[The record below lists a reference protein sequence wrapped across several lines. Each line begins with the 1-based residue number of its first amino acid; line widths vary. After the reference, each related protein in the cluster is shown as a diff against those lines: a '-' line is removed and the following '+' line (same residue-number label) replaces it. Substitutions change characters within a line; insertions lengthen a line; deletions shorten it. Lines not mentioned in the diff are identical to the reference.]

1 MTRKSAEE
9 PLGKLPWLAG
19 LLILVAA
26 GLIGLWHP
34 GEGQHVLGGVEGRL
48 LDMRY
53 HLRGETAPSG
63 DVTIIAIDDKTIDRL
78 ERFPL
83 SRADIARAL
92 DAAAEGGATAIALD
106 LLLLQPGESAAE
118 DMALERALADGPP
131 AAIAMTG
138 AWSAEGNADGGG
150 AGGSEAG
157 LAALEPTLLA
167 SLSQSAFDVVTDTDG
182 TAGPAPNRLH
192 LPVARFARNALL
204 GHVNIIGESDGALR
218 RLPLD
223 LGISDMLVLPA
234 LPLTAARLHL
244 RLPRGELRLRR
255 PGGVMLAER
264 AIASD
269 DLAAMAINFHGPPRT
284 IPTHSFIDVVTGNV
298 PADAFRGR
306 LVFIGVTGLGTG
318 DTFATPFSDTLPG
331 VEVLATAADNILSRE
346 ELMRGTQTARLDLVL
361 ALLAAFLAH
370 IAANRAN
377 LWLSAALSLA
387 VWLAAFVLLYLA
399 FAEYRVWLDATTLLL
414 ALAVASFGTYAARIF
429 LQKRISA
436 RLMSERRNLARYHS
450 PLLAETLASA
460 ARPSFDDR
468 PQLAA
473 VVFVDVAGFTTLSER
488 LGPQGTVA
496 FLRRLHEVFE
506 EAALACGGVIEQF
519 MGDGAMIVFGL
530 PEPGAAD
537 SAAALDCGR
546 RLIAAIEKLNAGT
559 DEAIPEPV
567 RIRVSVH
574 YGEVVAAVLGGQTQG
589 HATVAGDV
597 VNVSSRL
604 QEIAKETNAALV
616 VSQAA
621 HDAVAAAGRGDLLNG
636 MAPLSGLPIRGRESR
651 IDVWIEGRAS

>member
-1 MTRKSAEE
+1 MTRNSTEE
-9 PLGKLPWLAG
+9 SLGKLPWLAG
-19 LLILVAA
+19 ILILLAA

-34 GEGQHVLGGVEGRL
+34 GEGQKVLSGVEGRL

-53 HLRGETAPSG
+53 HLRGETEPTG
-63 DVTIIAIDDKTIDRL
+63 NVTIVAIDDRTIDRL

-83 SRADIARAL
+83 SRADIAEAV
-92 DAAAEGGATAIALD
+92 DAAAKGGATAIALD
-106 LLLLQPGESAAE
+106 LLLLQPGESAVE
-118 DMALERALADGPP
+118 DMALERMLAEGPP
-131 AAIAMTG
+131 AVIAMTG
-138 AWSAEGNADGGG
+138 AFSEDDSGEARLDDLDDVLLSA
-150 AGGSEAG
+150 
-157 LAALEPTLLA
+157 
-167 SLSQSAFDVVTDTDG
+167 LSRSAFDVVSARG
-182 TAGPAPNRLH
+182 GVPGPAPSRLH
-192 LPVARFARNALL
+192 LPVSPFARDALL
-204 GHVNIIGESDGALR
+204 GHVNIVGESDGSLR

-223 LGISDMLVLPA
+223 LQLSDMLVLPA

-244 RLPRGELRLRR
+244 NLPRGEMQLQR
-255 PGGVMLAER
+255 PGGVTLAER
-264 AIASD
+264 RIASD
-269 DLAAMAINFHGPPRT
+269 DLATMAIGFHGPPGT
-284 IPTHSFIDVVTGNV
+284 IPTYSFIDAVNGDV

-331 VEVLATAADNILSRE
+331 VEVLATAADNILGGT
-346 ELMRGTQTARLDLVL
+346 ELIRGAGTARLDLGL
-361 ALLAAFLAH
+361 ALLAALAAFL
-370 IAANRAN
+370 AANRAN
-377 LWLSAALSLA
+377 LWLAAGLTLA
-387 VWLAAFVLLYLA
+387 VWLAALVLLYLA

-414 ALAVASFGTYAARIF
+414 AMGVASFGTFAARIF
-429 LQKRISA
+429 LQKRISS
-436 RLMSERRNLARYHS
+436 RLMNERQNLARYHS
-450 PLLAETLASA
+450 PFLAETLATA

-546 RLIAAIEKLNAGT
+546 RLIAAIGKLNSGT

-604 QEIAKETNAALV
+604 QEIAKETNSALV
-616 VSQAA
+616 VSEAA
-621 HDAVAAAGRGDLLNG
+621 HDAVAAAGRTDLLEG
-636 MAPLSGLPIRGRESR
+636 MARLSGLPIRGREGR
-651 IDVWIEGRAS
+651 IDVWVAGAAS